1 VQTSRYLPTGIAG
14 WGVSLPTK
22 ILTNKD
28 LESRLDTSD
37 VWIVERTG
45 IRERRVGG
53 LVTEMAVSAGSK
65 AIKSA
70 HVEPSGIKLLVLATT
85 TPDKIMP
92 SSASLVHHM
101 LGLSGGAFDLNAA
114 CAGFV
119 YAYIVADAMMS
130 STGIDLAMIV
140 GADRLSSLAAPH
152 DRTTAVLFG
161 DGAGALVLERRP
173 GADTP
178 DSPGIL
184 GVDMGTDG
192 SAYDLLSCPHQG
204 TISMDGKEVFRRAI
218 RTTVHSAHRALGRAG
233 LEASDISL
241 FIPHQANA
249 RIIQAACERL
259 GIPEKRTS
267 MTIEYTGNTSAASI
281 PIALS
286 GALDEGR
293 VTRGDA
299 VLMSGFGAGMSW
311 SSIVVR
317 L

>member
-1 VQTSRYLPTGIAG
+1 MQTGKYLSTGIAG
-14 WGVSLPTK
+14 WGVSLPPK

-37 VWIVERTG
+37 AWIVERTG
-45 IRERRVGG
+45 IRERRIGG

-65 AIKSA
+65 AIESA
-70 HVEPSGIKLLVLATT
+70 RVKPSGIELLVLATT
-85 TPDKIMP
+85 TPDRIMP
-92 SSASLVHHM
+92 SSASLIHHM

-130 STGIDLAMIV
+130 STGIDLAMVV
-140 GADRLSSLAAPH
+140 GADCLSSLAAPH
-152 DRTTAVLFG
+152 DRTTTVLFG
-161 DGAGALVLERRP
+161 DGAGALLLERRSGAP
-173 GADTP
+173 G
-178 DSPGIL
+178 SPGIL

-218 RTTVHSAHRALGRAG
+218 RTTVHSAHSALSRAG
-233 LEASDISL
+233 LVADDISL
-241 FIPHQANA
+241 FVPHQANA

-267 MTIEYTGNTSAASI
+267 MTIEHTGNTSAASI

-286 GALDEGR
+286 RALDEGR
-293 VTRGDA
+293 VAKGDA
-299 VLMSGFGAGMSW
+299 ILMSGFGAGMSW